1 MSQVSVWSGHGGH
14 RSQQKCGKFIKQR
27 CPFPSSFLFSL
38 LRCLCKVKTKMCACV
53 CFCSMIR
60 NTWTYAVVFIVIQS
74 SDYFAQHCVE
84 SSVLDCVQENCRV
97 PAVLLTVVQRRCLK
111 KKKTQRRLK
120 CLCIVSVRDLT
131 EVTLSWHAD
140 LGVGNLS
147 EGPKNRQVWQ
157 TACVCLK

>member
-111 KKKTQRRLK
+111 KKNTHKEDWSVCASFQCVTWQRSLFHGARTSGSAIWVKDPRIDKCDRLH
-120 CLCIVSVRDLT
+120 V
-131 EVTLSWHAD
+131 
-140 LGVGNLS
+140 
-147 EGPKNRQVWQ
+147 
-157 TACVCLK
+157 CV